1 MRVVDKAYRGRTE
14 GSEGLEGSH
23 QKGKNRKMHAQICDT
38 TTSKKILTLK
48 VRHMR
53 LVERRRKTL
62 QHI

>member
-14 GSEGLEGSH
+14 GSEGLQGSH
-23 QKGKNRKMHAQICDT
+23 QKAGDRKMHAQIRDSI
-38 TTSKKILTLK
+38 TSKKILTLK

-53 LVERRRKTL
+53 LVERRRETL